1 MSACKTAFSNL
12 SPLEVRVKSKAIEES
27 AFENAFS
34 KENYRDLCDQSVRD
48 LRPHNAGPE
57 PSSPCEDK
65 HDLSN
70 SINLRQIGPYTACYH
85 QSGLFSTIFQARER
99 TSPISTVVALK
110 LTTPSQMSPPH
121 NSLREA
127 RLLSLAAHTNTIPLL
142 STFHQPGGHFILVF
156 PFMPHTL
163 EDLLHQH
170 TLTVTH
176 IRFCLHNVFS
186 ALAHV
191 HSLGIIHRDIKPS
204 NILFA
209 SPSGPAYLADF
220 GIAWMEGDA
229 ASEPAD
235 QKITDVGTTAYRP
248 PELLFG
254 NATYNT
260 SLDIWAAGC
269 VLAETL
275 LRVRKTLFD
284 PGPLGSDLALIKS
297 IFETLGTP
305 TIKNWPEAAKYPDW
319 GKIQFYEYPA
329 KSWEEILPDADTAGR
344 DLVSRLV
351 LYESGDRLEAPEVV
365 ELVSLFVIMN

>member
-1 MSACKTAFSNL
+1 
-12 SPLEVRVKSKAIEES
+12 
-27 AFENAFS
+27 
-34 KENYRDLCDQSVRD
+34 
-48 LRPHNAGPE
+48 
-57 PSSPCEDK
+57 
-65 HDLSN
+65 
-70 SINLRQIGPYTACYH
+70 
-85 QSGLFSTIFQARER
+85 
-99 TSPISTVVALK
+99 
-110 LTTPSQMSPPH
+110 MSPPH

-305 TIKNWPEAAKYPDW
+305 TIKNWPVISSTTLELIKYLLT
-319 GKIQFYEYPA
+319 PA
-329 KSWEEILPDADTAGR
+329 RKQQNIPIGARSSSMSIPPSHGRRSYLMQTRQEEI
-344 DLVSRLV
+344 S
-351 LYESGDRLEAPEVV
+351 
-365 ELVSLFVIMN
+365 